1 MAFYTKPVS
10 PTKGQDNQVTL
21 DKSQLVADS
30 IVSADSYFS
39 DSSNWKYVV
48 VSYQSTEGSQLE
60 KVSFNVVGPSTTVNS
75 SFKVSDKARDT
86 FEVQSVTIYDFD
98 GGYLKLSRDQLVVA
112 DFDIAFGITSSIAF
126 DPINTESNVT
136 LSNNNRTATLS
147 TTNGGIA
154 KSEVWTTVKD
164 VTGPSYIEYTVED
177 VSSPFFLGLV
187 ASNAAF
193 DGADLTSL
201 DRLTPNGGLRVAI
214 SINSDGTVYVGGSG
228 IGYGFISSLNIGDI
242 VTLAYDGPDA
252 YVAVNGVWVDGFL
265 PESTNGV
272 NIGIGSLIN
281 AGIEFEQ
288 NGNGVVGTSV
298 SINQTP
304 SIVLPSYTYIGS

>member
-1 MAFYTKPVS
+1 MAIITKPTIS
-10 PTKGQDNQVTL
+10 KGQANEFDL
-21 DKSQLVADS
+21 SKSDLAA
-30 IVSADSYFS
+30 VSKVVNDSYFS
-39 DSSNWKYVV
+39 DQTNWSKVILEYKSAEGNQHEMVIFDASEASPKGNFE
-48 VSYQSTEGSQLE
+48 VSE
-60 KVSFNVVGPSTTVNS
+60 KAKDS
-75 SFKVSDKARDT
+75 
-86 FEVQSVTIYDFD
+86 FEVQSVKIMDFD
-98 GGYLKLSRDQLVVA
+98 GGYLKLQRGDLTVE
-112 DFDIAFGITSSIAF
+112 DFDIAFGITSSTPSIAF
-126 DPINTESNVT
+126 DPIYTESNVT
-136 LSNNNRTATLS
+136 LSNSNRTATLS
-147 TTNGGIA
+147 STNAGIA

-187 ASNAAF
+187 SSGAAF

-201 DRLTPNGGLRVAI
+201 DRLGASRVAI
-214 SINSDGTVYVGGSG
+214 SVKSDGGIYIGSSG
-228 IGYGFISSLNIGDI
+228 TRFASVSSLNAGDI

-252 YVAVNGVWVDGFL
+252 YVAVNGVWKDGFL
-265 PESTNGV
+265 PESTGGI
-272 NIGIGSLIN
+272 NIGTKSLIN

>member
-1 MAFYTKPVS
+1 MAILTKPTIS
-10 PTKGQDNQVTL
+10 KGQANEFDL
-21 DKSQLVADS
+21 SKSDLAA
-30 IVSADSYFS
+30 VSKVVNDSYFS
-39 DSSNWKYVV
+39 DQANWSKVIVEYKSAEGNQHEMVIFDASEASPKGNFE
-48 VSYQSTEGSQLE
+48 VSE
-60 KVSFNVVGPSTTVNS
+60 
-75 SFKVSDKARDT
+75 KARDS
-86 FEVQSVTIYDFD
+86 FEVQSVKIMDFD
-98 GGYLKLSRDQLVVA
+98 GGYLKLGRGDLTVE
-112 DFDIAFGITSSIAF
+112 DFDIAFEITSPTPSIAF

-147 TTNGGIA
+147 STNAGIA
-154 KSEVWTTVKD
+154 KSEVWTSVKD
-164 VTGPSYIEYTVED
+164 FTGPSYIEYTVED

-201 DRLTPNGGLRVAI
+201 DRLTPNGAIRVAI
-214 SINSDGTVYVGGSG
+214 SVKSDGSVYIGSSG
-228 IGYGFISSLNIGDI
+228 SPFSYISSLNIGDI
-242 VTLAYDGPDA
+242 VTIAYDGPDA
-252 YVAVNGVWVDGFL
+252 YVALNGVWLDGFL
-265 PESTNGV
+265 PESTGGL
-272 NIGIGSLIN
+272 NIGKGSLIN